1 MASAG
6 ELLSAGVRALTWAD
20 AAELERLAAMAEKAV
35 MPETAAER
43 RAVAEQHRTLG
54 HLLRLTRQN
63 LRILQAALGVARG
76 YGTGR
81 S

>member
-6 ELLSAGVRALTWAD
+6 ELLGAAVKALARCD
-20 AAELERLAAMAEKAV
+20 AAELERLAAEAE
-35 MPETAAER
+35 AAAAPATSEDR
-43 RAVAEQHRTLG
+43 EAALAGLRALG

-63 LRILQAALGVARG
+63 LRILRGVCGAPCG